1 MQQTP
6 EQIASPSVERRQFL
20 KLAAVTG
27 GLMAA
32 EGSQGLLPRAAA
44 QDASQIQLAN
54 PAFRQLYAEQRGYYI
69 QNPAWVRD
77 TVARLTWPAAG
88 TKVPELG
95 VLIPTT
101 QPAWLNAFRKWSRD
115 GGQVG
120 LRYTMQQVSQ
130 SRWLEAIVTHMHGD
144 IQFHPAVAR
153 PERVD
158 PSEWL
163 ISRAYGK
170 DRRNY
175 GEWANEEYD
184 SLIDLQSA
192 ESDPAKRL
200 EQVRAA
206 QKVLAEDRYITQLG
220 WGPGVIDP
228 YNAERWE
235 GVVPVTGFG
244 ICSFDM
250 FQTYLGLKPRRANQ
264 RRRVVVGTLS
274 LVETL
279 NIIQAANRFRSIGR
293 MIYDRLA
300 YLDKDLKVIPWAAER
315 WVRLDELTYDVTLR
329 AGMKFHDDRP
339 VTVHDL
345 KFTLDFLTRYD
356 RGFFWTANQYLAS
369 TEILSEGNRTVRLR
383 FKQPYGQF
391 ETYFLL
397 LNVIFPKH
405 LWENI
410 LQEQNVGDDPRA
422 LRFERPIGSGPF
434 AIGRYQA
441 DTQMQ
446 LIARKDHF
454 SRPSVDEIQVVVV
467 PSTDGL
473 LGRLQGGDLDF
484 AEGVDFM
491 PSQIATLQRE
501 RHIKVE
507 RTTDINWMHAVKRI
521 SWLPWRDV
529 EFRRAWSHT
538 IDREFLVR
546 VVWEGSGRVP
556 SADTFLV
563 DGNPWTNPDL
573 PAPAGFD
580 LAKAREIL
588 GDAGYSWA
596 PDDQR
601 LVYPRPDDARWR
613 ERVERVCVPGY
624 TWGGLKMIGS

>member
-1 MQQTP
+1 
-6 EQIASPSVERRQFL
+6 
-20 KLAAVTG
+20 
-27 GLMAA
+27 
-32 EGSQGLLPRAAA
+32 
-44 QDASQIQLAN
+44 
-54 PAFRQLYAEQRGYYI
+54 
-69 QNPAWVRD
+69 
-77 TVARLTWPAAG
+77 
-88 TKVPELG
+88 
-95 VLIPTT
+95 
-101 QPAWLNAFRKWSRD
+101 
-115 GGQVG
+115 
-120 LRYTMQQVSQ
+120 
-130 SRWLEAIVTHMHGD
+130 
-144 IQFHPAVAR
+144 
-153 PERVD
+153 
-158 PSEWL
+158 
-163 ISRAYGK
+163 
-170 DRRNY
+170 
-175 GEWANEEYD
+175 
-184 SLIDLQSA
+184 
-192 ESDPAKRL
+192 
-200 EQVRAA
+200 
-206 QKVLAEDRYITQLG
+206 
-220 WGPGVIDP
+220 
-228 YNAERWE
+228 
-235 GVVPVTGFG
+235 
-244 ICSFDM
+244 
-250 FQTYLGLKPRRANQ
+250 
-264 RRRVVVGTLS
+264 
-274 LVETL
+274 
-279 NIIQAANRFRSIGR
+279 
-293 MIYDRLA
+293 
-300 YLDKDLKVIPWAAER
+300 
-315 WVRLDELTYDVTLR
+315 
-329 AGMKFHDDRP
+329 MKFHDDRP

-369 TEILSEGNRTVRLR
+369 TEILSEENRTVRLR

-391 ETYFLL
+391 ESYFLL

-454 SRPSVDEIQVVVV
+454 SRPSLDEIQVVVV

-546 VVWEGSGRVP
+546 VVWEGNGRVP
-556 SADTFLV
+556 RADTFLV

>member
-27 GLMAA
+27 GLMAV

-44 QDASQIQLAN
+44 QDASQIQVAN

-184 SLIDLQSA
+184 RLIDLQSA
-192 ESDPAKRL
+192 ESDPTKRL
-200 EQVRAA
+200 EHVRAA

-300 YLDKDLKVIPWAAER
+300 YLDKDLNVIPWAAER

-329 AGMKFHDDRP
+329 AGMK
-339 VTVHDL
+339 
-345 KFTLDFLTRYD
+345 
-356 RGFFWTANQYLAS
+356 
-369 TEILSEGNRTVRLR
+369 
-383 FKQPYGQF
+383 
-391 ETYFLL
+391 
-397 LNVIFPKH
+397 
-405 LWENI
+405 
-410 LQEQNVGDDPRA
+410 
-422 LRFERPIGSGPF
+422 
-434 AIGRYQA
+434 
-441 DTQMQ
+441 
-446 LIARKDHF
+446 
-454 SRPSVDEIQVVVV
+454 
-467 PSTDGL
+467 
-473 LGRLQGGDLDF
+473 
-484 AEGVDFM
+484 
-491 PSQIATLQRE
+491 
-501 RHIKVE
+501 
-507 RTTDINWMHAVKRI
+507 
-521 SWLPWRDV
+521 
-529 EFRRAWSHT
+529 
-538 IDREFLVR
+538 
-546 VVWEGSGRVP
+546 
-556 SADTFLV
+556 
-563 DGNPWTNPDL
+563 
-573 PAPAGFD
+573 
-580 LAKAREIL
+580 
-588 GDAGYSWA
+588 
-596 PDDQR
+596 
-601 LVYPRPDDARWR
+601 
-613 ERVERVCVPGY
+613 
-624 TWGGLKMIGS
+624 